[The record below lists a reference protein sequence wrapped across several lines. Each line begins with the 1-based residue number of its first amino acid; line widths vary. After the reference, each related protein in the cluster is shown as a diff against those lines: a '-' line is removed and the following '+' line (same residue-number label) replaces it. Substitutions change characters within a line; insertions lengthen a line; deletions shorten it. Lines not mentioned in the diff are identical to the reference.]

1 MSRKKRQRSRR
12 LMVLDTNVL
21 MHDPSCLLRFH
32 EHDVFIPMI
41 VLEELDN
48 NKRGHSEVARNARQ
62 DCSTTDD
69 YRDDQVLDDLSLLA
83 TGQFTQ
89 PEGFWERNSKN
100 LSSWQ
105 KDGNTYY
112 KITGPDV
119 EKWYPNQLIHDGK
132 DEGLEAIV
140 RQLDKRE
147 ATIEV
152 CVNYRSS
159 HHNVWGINARNR
171 EQNFALNLLM
181 DPAVDFVSLL
191 GNAGTGK
198 TLLTLAAGL
207 AQVLDERRYQE
218 IIMSRATVPMGED
231 IGFLPGTEEEKM
243 VPWMGA
249 LMDNLEVLA
258 SNDGGSWGRAATND
272 LLRNRIKIHSMN
284 FMRGRTFLNKYVI
297 IDEAQNLTSTQMQ
310 ALITRAGPGPKMV
323 VLGKVSQI
331 DTPYLTET
339 TSGRTYV
346 GERFKLWQH
355 SGHITLRSGERSRL
369 ADYASEALCVPPLA
383 RAALSITISRPRGDH
398 GLP

>member
-21 MHDPSCLLRFH
+21 MHDPSCLFRFH

-62 DCSTTDD
+62 ASRTMEELVQGASRQENEKGLHLPKLQDSNPSGGRLFFQTRTLNYDLPRDLPSNLPDNSILATVLALQMTNPDRSVVLVSKDINLRIKASALGITAED

-83 TGQFTQ
+83 TGQFTL
-89 PEGFWERNSKN
+89 PEGFWERNS
-100 LSSWQ
+100 
-105 KDGNTYY
+105 
-112 KITGPDV
+112 
-119 EKWYPNQLIHDGK
+119 
-132 DEGLEAIV
+132 
-140 RQLDKRE
+140 
-147 ATIEV
+147 
-152 CVNYRSS
+152 NYRSS

-218 IIMSRATVPMGED
+218 IIMTRATVPMGED

-258 SNDGGSWGRAATND
+258 ST
-272 LLRNRIKIHSMN
+272 
-284 FMRGRTFLNKYVI
+284 
-297 IDEAQNLTSTQMQ
+297 
-310 ALITRAGPGPKMV
+310 
-323 VLGKVSQI
+323 
-331 DTPYLTET
+331 
-339 TSGRTYV
+339 
-346 GERFKLWQH
+346 
-355 SGHITLRSGERSRL
+355 
-369 ADYASEALCVPPLA
+369 A
-383 RAALSITISRPRGDH
+383 RLSI
-398 GLP
+398 